1 MQVFHN
7 VLELIGNTPIVELTR
22 FDVGPCRL
30 FVKLEFMNPGG
41 SIKDRIAMTMI
52 EAAEQ
57 AGKIKPGDTLI
68 EATAGNTGLGLALVA
83 AQKGYKLIIVM
94 PDKMSQEKVF
104 NLKALGAKVLM
115 TRSDVVKGHPEYYQ
129 DIAERLANENGYF
142 YINQFG
148 NWANVKAHEE
158 GTGPEIWKQMDG
170 QVDAVVCGV
179 GSGGTITG
187 IGRYMKRIAG
197 DKVKMVLADPKGSIL
212 RDLIKTGKH
221 DAPGSWLVEGIGEDF
236 VPPICDLS
244 VVDDAITITD
254 AVAFDVVRDL
264 LLKEG
269 LMAGSSSGTLV
280 AAAIEYCKQ
289 QTEPKNVVTFLCDTG
304 NKYLSKM
311 YNDYWMMEQG
321 FITRDR
327 HGDLR
332 DLITRPHE
340 EKATITVGPKDTLMT
355 AYKRMKQHEVSQL
368 PVLDEGRCV
377 GLLDEYD
384 LLSAV
389 TRDKARFNDPVDTA
403 MSRQIETVP
412 YTAAVEAL
420 MPLFEKSYVPIIV
433 DGERFLGVITKM
445 DVINHLRRAQ

>member
-1 MQVFHN
+1 MSYYGN
-7 VLELIGNTPIVELTR
+7 VLELVGKTPMVELKR
-22 FDVGPCRL
+22 FDTGPCRL

-41 SIKDRIAMTMI
+41 SIKDRIAISMI

-57 AGKIKPGDTLI
+57 AGQIKPGDTLI

-104 NLKALGAKVLM
+104 NLKALGAQVLM

-129 DIAERLANENGYF
+129 DIAERLAKENGYY

-148 NWANVKAHEE
+148 NAANVKAHEE
-158 GTGPEIWKQMDG
+158 GTGPEIWEQMEG
-170 QVDAVVCGV
+170 QVDAVVIGV

-187 IGRYMKRIAG
+187 IARALKSRKPDI
-197 DKVKMVLADPKGSIL
+197 KVVLADPKGSIL
-212 RDLIKTGKH
+212 RDLIKTGRH

-244 VVDDAITITD
+244 LVDDAVTIPD
-254 AVAFDVVRDL
+254 DRAFEVAREL

-269 LMAGSSSGTLV
+269 LMAGSSSGTLLG
-280 AAAIEYCKQ
+280 AALEYCRQ
-289 QTEPKNVVTFLCDTG
+289 QTKPMNVVTLLPDTG

-321 FITRDR
+321 FISRDR
-327 HGDLR
+327 FGDLR
-332 DLITRPHE
+332 DLIARPHE
-340 EKATITVGPKDTLMT
+340 EKATITVGPKDSLAT

-368 PVLDEGRCV
+368 PVLDDGHCV
-377 GLLDEYD
+377 GMLDEYD
-384 LLSAV
+384 VLVAV
-389 TRDKARFNDPVDTA
+389 SKDRARFEDSVETA
-403 MSRQIETVP
+403 MSRSVETVP
-412 YTAAVEAL
+412 YTASIESL
-420 MPLFEKSYVPIIV
+420 MPLFERSFVPVIV

-445 DVINHLRRAQ
+445 DVLNHLRRAQ